1 VYKNPFAMTTDQIDQ
16 FDRELEV
23 RKLIESKLVTP
34 IVENNELP
42 HFDLVQARI
51 ELEKKKKQDKMLKE
65 ISEKARQYDLE

>member
-1 VYKNPFAMTTDQIDQ
+1 MTTDQIDQ

-34 IVENNELP
+34 IVENKELP